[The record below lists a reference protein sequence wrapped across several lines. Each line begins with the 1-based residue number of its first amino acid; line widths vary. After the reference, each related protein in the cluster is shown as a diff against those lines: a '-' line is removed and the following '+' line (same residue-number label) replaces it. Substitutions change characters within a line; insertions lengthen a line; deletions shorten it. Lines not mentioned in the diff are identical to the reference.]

1 MASERS
7 TGGAAGA
14 GRRAFLRLAGVG
26 ASAAG
31 SVAAVAGARP
41 AQAAAVVEAAPEA
54 PAPGYRE
61 TEHVKKAYEVARF

>member
-14 GRRAFLRLAGVG
+14 GRRAFLRLASVG
-26 ASAAG
+26 AAAG

-41 AQAAAVVEAAPEA
+41 AQAVAVVEAAPA
-54 PAPGYRE
+54 VPAQGYRE